1 MTMILDNDA
10 ARTVS
15 FISMAAGTKA
25 DYTLLEEYEHVHA
38 AGTADR
44 ILDALRQ
51 LDGSMGGYKIS
62 RLDHCLQTATRAHRD
77 GADIDMVVT
86 ALVHDIGDMLAPF
99 NHDSVAAAILKPY
112 VREECTW
119 ITEYH
124 GLYQKKYYIHH
135 FGGDPDARDAYRDHP
150 YHESCIRFCERWDQA
165 AFDPDYETLDLA
177 FFEPMVREVFGRE
190 PYDPAHIRP
199 GAVGPA

>member
-1 MTMILDNDA
+1 MTMTLNEDA
-10 ARTVS
+10 PNTVS
-15 FISMAAGTKA
+15 FTSMAVGSKA
-25 DYTLLEEYEHVHA
+25 EYQLLEGHERAHA

-44 ILDALRQ
+44 ILDALRR

-62 RLDHCLQTATRAHRD
+62 RLDHCLQTATRAQRD

-112 VREECTW
+112 LREECTW

-150 YHESCIRFCERWDQA
+150 YHDSCIRFCERWDQT
-165 AFDPDYETLDLA
+165 AFDPDYDTLDLT

-190 PYDPAHIRP
+190 PYDPEHIRP